1 MGYKMPAGMPSDEIR
16 AQRAHV
22 EIRQLA
28 GSVMQMSQASLQRM
42 IKSEVDQQLRSLKE
56 KLSLTEQR
64 GDLWN
69 STARIEKV
77 INSFDEMLRTT
88 LPTIA
93 SLEEQMNSLTPL
105 TVELVS
111 NVEVLNTEVEHLKS
125 SVTIVAN
132 EEKDLSTKIQEQTR
146 LLVPL
151 RSHQNNMN
159 VRLVALDTELGNKLN
174 EVDAE
179 LQQLK
184 QWSRQE
190 CEVKRNTPGFRGT
203 DPIGVHGVV
212 FGLFQE
218 NTPQLKERWMER

>member
-1 MGYKMPAGMPSDEIR
+1 
-16 AQRAHV
+16 
-22 EIRQLA
+22 
-28 GSVMQMSQASLQRM
+28 
-42 IKSEVDQQLRSLKE
+42 
-56 KLSLTEQR
+56 
-64 GDLWN
+64 
-69 STARIEKV
+69 V
-77 INSFDEMLRTT
+77 ISSFDEMLRNT

-132 EEKDLSTKIQEQTR
+132 EEKDLCTKVQEQTR

-184 QWSRQE
+184 KLSKHE
-190 CEVKRNTPGFRGT
+190 CGVNRSTPGLPGTDAIGVPGT

-218 NTPQLKERWMER
+218 NTPQLRERWMQR